1 MNKEM
6 LKTVVELSHGEVD
19 GIDHNV
25 FFTRYPND
33 GSTLRDLRQ
42 LKRLGYIAL
51 LEVEAG
57 AEIAAIGVNQAAIDY
72 FK

>member
-6 LKTVVELSHGEVD
+6 LKTLVELSREEVD

-25 FFTRYPND
+25 FFTRYRND
-33 GSTLRDLRQ
+33 ATTLRDLRQ

-51 LEVEAG
+51 LEAEAG
-57 AEIAAIGVNQAAIDY
+57 AEIVAIGVNQAAIDY